1 MSNQKHPA
9 SERGQ
14 GTLEVKK
21 LTIKQI
27 QCLLEYLGYEPGE
40 IDGANGPNTRDAV
53 KAFQRAEGLTVD
65 GIAGEQTQIRLKD
78 AVWQDRFAK
87 DNTVPSSG
95 QPPDK
100 TGTFWDSIKYFTRDE
115 PYIAC
120 PCGRCGGF
128 PVEPAEKLMRLADAV
143 REAAG
148 RPMIPTSTVWCK
160 THNAEVGGV
169 WNSRHLLGH
178 AMDFHIPGLSANE
191 VLSIVRKQKNVVY
204 CYAIDSQH
212 VHMDIGN

>member
-1 MSNQKHPA
+1 M
-9 SERGQ
+9 
-14 GTLEVKK
+14 TV
-21 LTIKQI
+21 TIKQI
-27 QCLLEYLGYEPGE
+27 QSLLTYLGYNPGAVDGA
-40 IDGANGPNTRDAV
+40 DGANTQAAV
-53 KAFQRAEGLTVD
+53 KRFQQAEGLGVD
-65 GIAGEQTQIRLKD
+65 GIAGEQTQAALKD

-148 RPMIPTSTVWCK
+148 KPMVPTSTVRCDA
-160 THNAEVGGV
+160 HNAEVGGV
-169 WNSRHLLGH
+169 ATSRHRLGH
-178 AMDFHIPGLSANE
+178 AMDFVIPGMTANQI
-191 VLSIVRKQKNVVY
+191 LTILRKQKNVVY
-204 CYAIDSQH
+204 CYAIDGSA

>member
-1 MSNQKHPA
+1 M
-9 SERGQ
+9 
-14 GTLEVKK
+14 
-21 LTIKQI
+21 TIKQV
-27 QCLLEYLGYEPGE
+27 QQLLDYLGYDPGTV
-40 IDGANGPNTRDAV
+40 DGVDGRQTQAAV
-53 KAFQRAEGLTVD
+53 RRFQGAEGLTVD

-148 RPMIPTSTVWCK
+148 KPMVPTSTVRCDA
-160 THNAEVGGV
+160 HNAEVGGV
-169 WNSRHLLGH
+169 ATSRHRLGH
-178 AMDFHIPGLSANE
+178 AMDFVIPGMTANQI
-191 VLSIVRKQKNVVY
+191 LTIVRKQKNVVY
-204 CYAIDSQH
+204 CYAIDGSA

>member
-1 MSNQKHPA
+1 M
-9 SERGQ
+9 
-14 GTLEVKK
+14 
-21 LTIKQI
+21 TIKQI
-27 QCLLEYLGYEPGE
+27 QCLLTYLGYDPGP
-40 IDGANGPNTRDAV
+40 IDGLDGANTRDAV

-100 TGTFWDSIKYFTRDE
+100 TGTFWDSIKYFTRNE

-148 RPMIPTSTVWCK
+148 KPMVPTSTVRCDA
-160 THNAEVGGV
+160 HNAEVGGV
-169 WNSRHLLGH
+169 ATSRHRLGH
-178 AMDFHIPGLSANE
+178 AMDFVIPGMTANQI
-191 VLSIVRKQKNVVY
+191 LTIVRKQKNVVY
-204 CYAIDSQH
+204 CYAINERA

>member
-1 MSNQKHPA
+1 M
-9 SERGQ
+9 
-14 GTLEVKK
+14 
-21 LTIKQI
+21 TIKQV
-27 QCLLEYLGYEPGE
+27 QQLLAYLGYDPGAV
-40 IDGANGPNTRDAV
+40 DGVDGRQTQAAV
-53 KAFQRAEGLTVD
+53 RRFQTQEYLTVD

-100 TGTFWDSIKYFTRDE
+100 TGTFWDGIKYFTRDE

-148 RPMIPTSTVWCK
+148 RPMVPTSTVRCDAY
-160 THNAEVGGV
+160 NAEVGCV
-169 WNSRHLLGH
+169 ATSRHRLGH
-178 AMDFHIPGLSANE
+178 AMDFVIPGMTANQI
-191 VLSIVRKQKNVVY
+191 LTIVRRQKNVVY
-204 CYAIDSQH
+204 CYAINDRA

>member
-1 MSNQKHPA
+1 MTTRQV
-9 SERGQ
+9 Q
-14 GTLEVKK
+14 D
-21 LTIKQI
+21 
-27 QCLLEYLGYEPGE
+27 LLDYLGYDPGP
-40 IDGANGPNTRDAV
+40 IDGLDGANTRDAV
-53 KAFQRAEGLTVD
+53 KAFQWAEGLTVD

-148 RPMIPTSTVWCK
+148 KPMVPTSTVRCDA
-160 THNAEVGGV
+160 HNAEVGGV
-169 WNSRHLLGH
+169 ATSRHRLGH
-178 AMDFHIPGLSANE
+178 AMDFVIPGMTANQI
-191 VLSIVRKQKNVVY
+191 LTIVRKQKNVVY
-204 CYAIDSQH
+204 CYAINERA

>member
-1 MSNQKHPA
+1 M
-9 SERGQ
+9 
-14 GTLEVKK
+14 TV
-21 LTIKQI
+21 KQI
-27 QCLLEYLGYEPGE
+27 QNLLDYLGYEPGA
-40 IDGANGPNTRDAV
+40 IDGANGPNTQDAV

-65 GIAGEQTQIRLKD
+65 GVVGVQTGKALLD
-78 AVWQDRFAK
+78 AVVNGRVYKPPDGATDKTVSGAK
-87 DNTVPSSG
+87 DSPSWWA
-95 QPPDK
+95 D
-100 TGTFWDSIKYFTRDE
+100 IRYFKRSE
-115 PYIAC
+115 PFIAC
-120 PCGRCGGF
+120 PCGKCGGF

-148 RPMIPTSTVWCK
+148 MPMVPTSTVRCK

-178 AMDFHIPGLSANE
+178 AMDFRIPGLSAAE
-191 VLSIVRKQKNVVY
+191 VLGIVRRQKDVVY

>member
-1 MSNQKHPA
+1 M
-9 SERGQ
+9 
-14 GTLEVKK
+14 TV
-21 LTIKQI
+21 TIKQI
-27 QCLLEYLGYEPGE
+27 QALLTYLGYNPGAVDGA
-40 IDGANGPNTRDAV
+40 DGANTQAAV
-53 KAFQRAEGLTVD
+53 KRFQQAEGLGVD
-65 GIAGEQTQIRLKD
+65 GIAGEQTQAALKD
-78 AVWQDRFAK
+78 AVWQERFAK

-95 QPPDK
+95 QPPD

-148 RPMIPTSTVWCK
+148 RPMLPSSTVRCK

-178 AMDFHIPGLSANE
+178 AMDFRIPWLSAAE

-204 CYAIDSQH
+204 CYAIDAQH

>member
-1 MSNQKHPA
+1 M
-9 SERGQ
+9 
-14 GTLEVKK
+14 
-21 LTIKQI
+21 TIKQV
-27 QCLLEYLGYEPGE
+27 QQLLDYLGYDPGTV
-40 IDGANGPNTRDAV
+40 DGVDGRQTQAAV
-53 KAFQRAEGLTVD
+53 RRFQGAEGLTVD

-148 RPMIPTSTVWCK
+148 KPMVPTSTVRCDA
-160 THNAEVGGV
+160 HNAEVGGV
-169 WNSRHLLGH
+169 ATSRHRLGH
-178 AMDFHIPGLSANE
+178 AMDFVIPGMTANQI
-191 VLSIVRKQKNVVY
+191 LSIVRKQKNVVY
-204 CYAIDSQH
+204 CYAIDERA

>member
-1 MSNQKHPA
+1 M
-9 SERGQ
+9 
-14 GTLEVKK
+14 
-21 LTIKQI
+21 TIRQT
-27 QCLLEYLGYEPGE
+27 QCLLDYLGYDPGP
-40 IDGANGPNTRDAV
+40 IDGLDGANTRDAV

-65 GIAGEQTQIRLKD
+65 GVAGVQTGKALLD
-78 AVWQDRFAK
+78 AVSNGRVYK
-87 DNTVPSSG
+87 
-95 QPPDK
+95 PPDGAAGK
-100 TGTFWDSIKYFTRDE
+100 TVSVAAGGPSWWADIRYFKRTD

-120 PCGRCGGF
+120 SCGKCGGF

-148 RPMIPTSTVWCK
+148 KPMVPTSTVRCK

-178 AMDFHIPGLSANE
+178 AMDFRIPGLPAAE
-191 VLSIVRKQKNVVY
+191 VLSIVRKQKDVVY
-204 CYAIDSQH
+204 CYAIDAQH

>member
-1 MSNQKHPA
+1 
-9 SERGQ
+9 
-14 GTLEVKK
+14 V
-21 LTIKQI
+21 TIKQI
-27 QCLLEYLGYEPGE
+27 QALLTYLRYNPGAVDGA
-40 IDGANGPNTRDAV
+40 DGANTQAAV
-53 KAFQRAEGLTVD
+53 RRFQQAEGLGVD
-65 GIAGEQTQIRLKD
+65 GIAGSKTQTALKN

-95 QPPDK
+95 QPPD

-148 RPMIPTSTVWCK
+148 KPMVPTSTVRCK

-178 AMDFHIPGLSANE
+178 AMDFRIPGLPAAE
-191 VLSIVRKQKNVVY
+191 VLSIVRQQKNVVY
-204 CYAIDSQH
+204 CYAIDAQH

>member
-1 MSNQKHPA
+1 M
-9 SERGQ
+9 
-14 GTLEVKK
+14 
-21 LTIKQI
+21 
-27 QCLLEYLGYEPGE
+27 
-40 IDGANGPNTRDAV
+40 
-53 KAFQRAEGLTVD
+53 AFQRAEGLTVD
-65 GIAGEQTQIRLKD
+65 GIVGEQTQIRLKD

-87 DNTVPSSG
+87 DNTVHISG
-95 QPPDK
+95 QPPDRM
-100 TGTFWDSIKYFTRDE
+100 GTFGDSIKYFTLDE

-143 REAAG
+143 RETAG
-148 RPMIPTSTVWCK
+148 RPMIPTSTVRCK

-178 AMDFHIPGLSANE
+178 AMDFRIPGLTSDQILA
-191 VLSIVRKQKNVVY
+191 IVRQQKDVVY
-204 CYAIDSQH
+204 SYAINDQC

>member
-1 MSNQKHPA
+1 M
-9 SERGQ
+9 
-14 GTLEVKK
+14 
-21 LTIKQI
+21 TIKQV
-27 QCLLEYLGYEPGE
+27 QQLLDYLGYDPGAS
-40 IDGANGPNTRDAV
+40 DGVDGRLTQAAV
-53 KAFQRAEGLTVD
+53 RRFQGAEGLTVD

-95 QPPDK
+95 QSPDK
-100 TGTFWDSIKYFTRDE
+100 TGTFWDSIKYFSRDE

-148 RPMIPTSTVWCK
+148 KPMVPTSTVRCDA
-160 THNAEVGGV
+160 HNAEVGGV
-169 WNSRHLLGH
+169 ATSRHRLGH
-178 AMDFHIPGLSANE
+178 AMDFVIPGMTANQI
-191 VLSIVRKQKNVVY
+191 LTIVRKQKNVVY
-204 CYAIDSQH
+204 CYAINERA

>member
-1 MSNQKHPA
+1 M
-9 SERGQ
+9 
-14 GTLEVKK
+14 T
-21 LTIKQI
+21 TKQI
-27 QCLLEYLGYEPGE
+27 QLLLTYLEYDPGP
-40 IDGANGPNTRDAV
+40 IDGLDGANTRAAV
-53 KAFQRAEGLTVD
+53 RRFQTQEYLTVD

-100 TGTFWDSIKYFTRDE
+100 TGTFWDDIKYFTRDE

-148 RPMIPTSTVWCK
+148 KPMVPTSTVRCQA
-160 THNAEVGGV
+160 HNDELRGAVK
-169 WNSRHLLGH
+169 NSRHLLGH
-178 AMDFHIPGLSANE
+178 AMDFVIPGLTAAQILE
-191 VLSIVRKQKNVVY
+191 IVRRQEGVVY
-204 CYAIDSQH
+204 CYAIDGSA

>member
-1 MSNQKHPA
+1 M
-9 SERGQ
+9 
-14 GTLEVKK
+14 
-21 LTIKQI
+21 TIKQ
-27 QCLLEYLGYEPGE
+27 QQLLLAYLGYDPGT
-40 IDGANGPNTRDAV
+40 IDGVDGKNTQAAV
-53 KAFQRAEGLTVD
+53 RRFQTQEYLTVD

-100 TGTFWDSIKYFTRDE
+100 TGTFWDDIKYFTRDE

-148 RPMIPTSTVWCK
+148 KPMVPTSTVRCDA
-160 THNAEVGGV
+160 HNAEVGGV
-169 WNSRHLLGH
+169 ATSWHRLGH
-178 AMDFHIPGLSANE
+178 AMDFVIPGMTANQI
-191 VLSIVRKQKNVVY
+191 LTIVRRQKNVVY
-204 CYAIDSQH
+204 CYAINDRA

>member
-1 MSNQKHPA
+1 M
-9 SERGQ
+9 
-14 GTLEVKK
+14 
-21 LTIKQI
+21 TIKQI
-27 QCLLEYLGYEPGE
+27 QALLTYLGYNPGAV
-40 IDGANGPNTRDAV
+40 DGADGSNTQAAV
-53 KAFQRAEGLTVD
+53 RRFQQAEGLGVD
-65 GIAGEQTQIRLKD
+65 GIAGSKTQAALKD
-78 AVWQDRFAK
+78 AVWQNRFAK
-87 DNTVPSSG
+87 DNIVPSSG

-148 RPMIPTSTVWCK
+148 KPMVPTSTVRCDA
-160 THNAEVGGV
+160 HNAEVGGV
-169 WNSRHLLGH
+169 ATSRHRLGH
-178 AMDFHIPGLSANE
+178 AMDFVIPGMTANQI
-191 VLSIVRKQKNVVY
+191 LTIVRKQKNVVY
-204 CYAIDSQH
+204 CYAIDGSA

>member
-1 MSNQKHPA
+1 M
-9 SERGQ
+9 
-14 GTLEVKK
+14 
-21 LTIKQI
+21 TIRQT
-27 QCLLEYLGYEPGE
+27 QCLLEYLGYDPGP
-40 IDGANGPNTRDAV
+40 IDGLDGANTQAAV
-53 KAFQRAEGLTVD
+53 KRFQQAEGLSVD
-65 GIAGEQTQIRLKD
+65 GIAGEQTQTVLKD

-87 DNTVPSSG
+87 DNIVPSSG
-95 QPPDK
+95 QPPD
-100 TGTFWDSIKYFTRDE
+100 TGTFWDSIKYFTRNE

-143 REAAG
+143 REATG
-148 RPMIPTSTVWCK
+148 RPMVPTSTVRCK

-178 AMDFHIPGLSANE
+178 AMDFVIPGLTAAQI
-191 VLSIVRKQKNVVY
+191 LAIVRRQKNVVY
-204 CYAIDSQH
+204 CYAIDERA

>member
-1 MSNQKHPA
+1 M
-9 SERGQ
+9 
-14 GTLEVKK
+14 
-21 LTIKQI
+21 TIKQV
-27 QCLLEYLGYEPGE
+27 QQMLAYLGYDPGAV
-40 IDGANGPNTRDAV
+40 DGVDGKNTQAAV
-53 KAFQRAEGLTVD
+53 RRFQTQEYLTVD

-100 TGTFWDSIKYFTRDE
+100 TGTFWDGIKYFTRDE

-148 RPMIPTSTVWCK
+148 RPMVPTSTVRCDA
-160 THNAEVGGV
+160 HNAEVGGV
-169 WNSRHLLGH
+169 ATSRHRLGH
-178 AMDFHIPGLSANE
+178 AMDFVIPGMTANQI
-191 VLSIVRKQKNVVY
+191 LTIVRRQKNVVY
-204 CYAIDSQH
+204 CYAINDRA

>member
-1 MSNQKHPA
+1 M
-9 SERGQ
+9 
-14 GTLEVKK
+14 
-21 LTIKQI
+21 TIRQI
-27 QCLLEYLGYEPGE
+27 QSLLTYLGYNPGA
-40 IDGANGPNTRDAV
+40 IDGLDGSNTRDAV

-65 GIAGEQTQIRLKD
+65 GVAGEQTQAALKD
-78 AVWQDRFAK
+78 AVWQNRFAK

-100 TGTFWDSIKYFTRDE
+100 TGTFWDSIKYFTRGE

-148 RPMIPTSTVWCK
+148 KPMVPTSTVRCDA
-160 THNAEVGGV
+160 HNAEVGGV
-169 WNSRHLLGH
+169 PTSRHKLGH
-178 AMDFHIPGLSANE
+178 AMDFVIPGLTAAQI
-191 VLSIVRKQKNVVY
+191 LAIVRRQKNVVY
-204 CYAIDSQH
+204 CYAIDGSA

>member
-1 MSNQKHPA
+1 M
-9 SERGQ
+9 
-14 GTLEVKK
+14 
-21 LTIKQI
+21 TIRQT
-27 QCLLEYLGYEPGE
+27 QCLLEYLGYEPGA
-40 IDGANGPNTRDAV
+40 IDGLDGSNTRDAV

-65 GIAGEQTQIRLKD
+65 GVAGVQTQAALKD

-87 DNTVPSSG
+87 DNIVPSSG

-148 RPMIPTSTVWCK
+148 KPMVPTSTVRCDA
-160 THNAEVGGV
+160 HNAEVGGV
-169 WNSRHLLGH
+169 PTSRHKLGH
-178 AMDFHIPGLSANE
+178 AMDFVIPGLTAAQI
-191 VLSIVRKQKNVVY
+191 LAIVRRQKDVVY
-204 CYAIDSQH
+204 CYAIDGSA